1 MKKGIIFAAII
12 SSLALA
18 AGCGTQPSAQSSSSA
33 KETTAAQ
40 TAGTAAPSSEEAS
53 SDNKNSESDTE
64 TSELTGTLET
74 IKDFMITITD
84 SQGTSYAMS
93 FDATPEGLEDVTEG
107 DTVTVTYTGEL
118 SQVDAF
124 TGTVISVKKT
134 EK

>member
-18 AGCGTQPSAQSSSSA
+18 AGCAAQPSAQASSSA
-33 KETTAAQ
+33 KETTIAQ
-40 TAGTAAPSSEEAS
+40 ADGTAASSSEEAS

-74 IKDFMITITD
+74 IKDFMITLTD

>member
-18 AGCGTQPSAQSSSSA
+18 AGCAAQSSSSA

-40 TAGTAAPSSEEAS
+40 TAGTAASSSEEAS

-74 IKDFMITITD
+74 IKDFMITLTD